1 MRLADLDEST
11 RRQMLAGEGICLS
24 APPFVF
30 RLKSPLPFLEK
41 SIALAYADFSL
52 ADERALV
59 DFELTLS
66 RVSGLRRWLNPLG
79 NLAIDGSKPF
89 DALPLAQA
97 FPLLEWGMNW
107 CVTANSHHLIMC
119 HSAVLAWHD
128 MAVMLPAPPGSG
140 KSTLCAALAQ
150 SGWRLLSDE
159 LALID
164 PASLMLQPFVRPVSL
179 KNASIELI
187 GRRYPQ
193 AIFTPAVSD
202 TIKGTVAHMQPPR
215 ESVIQAKQLA
225 RPRWLIFP
233 RYEAGVELA
242 LTTMLKAEAL
252 TELIRNSFNF
262 SGLGVKGFSSLA
274 AVVDSIDCYRLHY
287 SSLDQAIAAFSRL
300 SEKTERPSDEF
311 SHV

>member
-1 MRLADLDEST
+1 MRLADIDEST
-11 RRQMLAGEGICLS
+11 RRQMLAGEGVSLS

-30 RLKSPLPFLEK
+30 RLRSLLPFLEK
-41 SIALAYADFSL
+41 SVALAYADFSV
-52 ADERALV
+52 ADDNALV

-66 RVSGLRRWLNPLG
+66 RVSGLRRWFNPLVQ
-79 NLAIDGSKPF
+79 LTIDGGTPF

-107 CVTANSHHLIMC
+107 CITSSAHHLVMC
-119 HSAVLAWHD
+119 HSAVLAWND

-140 KSTLCAALAQ
+140 KSTLCAALAL

-164 PASLMLQPFVRPVSL
+164 PESLMLQAFVRPVSL

-187 GRRYPQ
+187 GRRFPQ
-193 AIFTPAVSD
+193 VVFTPAVSD
-202 TIKGTVAHMQPPR
+202 TIKGTVAHMQPPV
-215 ESVIQAKQLA
+215 ESVFQARQPA

-242 LTTMLKAEAL
+242 LTAMPKSEAL
-252 TELIRNSFNF
+252 TEMLGNSFNF
-262 SGLGVKGFSSLA
+262 SGLGVKGFSTLA

-287 SSLDQAIAAFSRL
+287 ASLDQAIAAFSRL
-300 SEKTERPSDEF
+300 SETAEMPSGEF
-311 SHV
+311 SRA